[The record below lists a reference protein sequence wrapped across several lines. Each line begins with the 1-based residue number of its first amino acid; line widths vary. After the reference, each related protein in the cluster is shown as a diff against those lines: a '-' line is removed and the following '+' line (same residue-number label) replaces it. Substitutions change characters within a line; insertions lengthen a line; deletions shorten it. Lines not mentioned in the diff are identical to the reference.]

1 MGMCAIRG
9 PRVLHEDDE
18 IELSD
23 QKSTTSSNSSGYVSA
38 VSQEL
43 DVTEAASHFYQ
54 EVAIWQRTIPK
65 GRRCTPLSFSG
76 VIVYDEHGTQL
87 KLPQEDYDD
96 KVDEHFGRSR
106 KNLAEREEAF
116 QI

>member
-1 MGMCAIRG
+1 MGMCALRG
-9 PRVLHEDDE
+9 PRVLHEDE
-18 IELSD
+18 ESEFSD

-43 DVTEAASHFYQ
+43 DVTEAAKHLYP

-76 VIVYDEHGTQL
+76 VIVYDEHGTQI
-87 KLPQEDYDD
+87 KLPQEDDD
-96 KVDEHFGRSR
+96 NEDEHFGWSR
-106 KNLAEREEAF
+106 KNLVEREEAF